1 MATTNILQYESTIW
15 ATADLLRGCGIK
27 ESEWPSFMMPFFA
40 LVMIESRLI
49 RMLDELTAEIG
60 AAELAELDAEDRMT
74 LIQDRGQGYN
84 KFIFEKNQTLKDI
97 CQNDKSFNIDFEAYL
112 RGFDGETRDL
122 LGVDATEGEKFLDIK
137 GVIAKLNAKKVLL
150 GYTKEWSGIDLK
162 PFNNSEITTLEEH
175 IKRRWADISAETAG
189 EQYTPDDVIGLIAE
203 IIASKIEDSDRLLK
217 IYDCTCGGGNL
228 LFGVEDRINAKVKRL
243 TQTFGQDWNDALYAL
258 AKIESRFRLDSKIL
272 HGNTLTDDKF
282 DDGAFDVVIAN
293 PPYGVSWKGYEKAIK
308 DDKTQRFKYLP
319 SISDGQLLFM
329 QHLIS
334 KLSVNGMGVVV
345 HNGSTLFSGDAGSA
359 ESNIR
364 KWMLDIDIVEAVI
377 QLPTDEFFNTGIYT
391 YLWVLNK
398 RKSGDR
404 LNKVM
409 LINASE
415 KFKPLKK
422 NKGSKRKEID
432 EASRLE
438 IVETLARF
446 VDNDYAR
453 VFDKEF
459 FYFNKQGIMLTN
471 VDEQGRSFA
480 SQLKDGKT
488 SLKLA
493 PIALDNGV
501 RSLTEFTITDPP
513 QPPLERGEN
522 INASSSPFSRGIEG
536 DLLIFY
542 EQVIK
547 PFIDSLDYKEQPLV
561 VTTEKAVYSFD
572 SDRETI
578 IKQSGAKHEELG
590 CGKIVV
596 KSAFKKASKTQAER
610 IEITVELT
618 PDYQKD
624 YEIIPFHR
632 DEVAN
637 REAIAVFMAKYI
649 TKPFEYLENVV
660 GVEINFN
667 KVFYKP
673 EKLRSVEEILG
684 EIASLDQELQELEK
698 LIIDN

>member
-1 MATTNILQYESTIW
+1 
-15 ATADLLRGCGIK
+15 
-27 ESEWPSFMMPFFA
+27 MMPFFA
-40 LVMIESRLI
+40 LVMIESRLV
-49 RMLDELTAEIG
+49 RMFDEMKTEIG
-60 AAELAELDAEDRMT
+60 VEALTDISQEDLIE
-74 LIQDRGQGYN
+74 LIQDKGQGYN
-84 KFIFEKNQTLKDI
+84 VYIFEKNQTLKDI
-97 CQNDKSFNIDFEAYL
+97 CQNDKAFEIDFEAYL
-112 RGFDGETRDL
+112 RGFDAETKDL

-137 GVIAKLNAKKVLL
+137 GVITKLKAKKVLL
-150 GYTKEWSGIDLK
+150 GYTKEWSSIDLK

-203 IIASKIEDSDRLLK
+203 IIASKIEDLDRLLR

-228 LFGVEDRINAKVKRL
+228 LFGVEDRINEKMDRF

-258 AKIESRFRLDSKIL
+258 AKIESRFRVQSKIE
-272 HGNTLTDDKF
+272 HGNTLVDDKF
-282 DDGAFDVVIAN
+282 DDHGFDVVIAN
-293 PPYGVSWKGYEKAIK
+293 PPYGVSWKGYQK
-308 DDKTQRFKYLP
+308 DIANDKTQRFQYLP

-334 KLSVNGMGVVV
+334 KLAVKGMGVVV

-364 KWMLDIDIVEAVI
+364 KWMLDTDIVEAVI

-398 RKSGDR
+398 NKSPECQDR
-404 LNKVM
+404 VM

-432 EASRLE
+432 QISRLE
-438 IVETLARF
+438 VVETLAKF
-446 VDNDYAR
+446 QDNEYAR

-459 FYFNKQGIMLTN
+459 FYFNKQAIMLTN
-471 VDEQGRSFA
+471 IDDEGKSFA
-480 SQLKDGKT
+480 NHLKEGKS
-488 SLKLA
+488 SLKLS
-493 PIALDNGV
+493 PIKLGNGEKT
-501 RSLTEFTITDPP
+501 LTEFTITSYDS
-513 QPPLERGEN
+513 QKFSSLAER
-522 INASSSPFSRGIEG
+522 F
-536 DLLIFY
+536 
-542 EQVIK
+542 EQDIK

-561 VTTEKAVYSFD
+561 ITTEKALYRFD
-572 SDRETI
+572 SDKETL
-578 IKQSGAKHEELG
+578 IKEVLGKQEALG
-590 CGKIVV
+590 CGKFVI
-596 KSAFKKASKTQAER
+596 KAAFKKATKSQGER
-610 IEITVELT
+610 VEITVELM

-632 DEVAN
+632 DEVKN
-637 REAIAVFMAKYI
+637 REAIAAFMAKYI

-673 EKLRSVEEILG
+673 EKLRSVGDILG
-684 EIASLDQELQELEK
+684 DIASLDQELGRLEQG
-698 LIIDN
+698 LLL

>member
-1 MATTNILQYESTIW
+1 MTANNNILQYESTIW
-15 ATADLLRGCGIK
+15 ATADLLRGSGIK
-27 ESEWPSFMMPFFA
+27 ESEWPSYMMPFFA
-40 LVMIESRLI
+40 LVMIESRLV
-49 RMLDELTAEIG
+49 RMFEEMKTEIG
-60 AAELAELDAEDRMT
+60 VEALTDISQEDLIE
-74 LIQDRGQGYN
+74 LIQDKGQGYN
-84 KFIFEKNQTLKDI
+84 VYIFEKNQTLKDI
-97 CQNDKSFNIDFEAYL
+97 CQNDKAFDIDFEAYL
-112 RGFDGETRDL
+112 RGFDGETKDL

-137 GVIAKLNAKKVLL
+137 GVITKLKAKKVLL

-203 IIASKIEDSDRLLK
+203 IIASKIDDSDKLLK

-228 LFGVEDRINAKVKRL
+228 LFGVEDRINAKVDRM

-258 AKIESRFRLDSKIL
+258 AKIESRFRPESKIE
-272 HGNTLTDDKF
+272 HGNTLVDDKF
-282 DDGAFDVVIAN
+282 DDHGFDVVIAN
-293 PPYGVSWKGYEKAIK
+293 PPYGVSWKGYQK
-308 DDKTQRFKYLP
+308 DIANDKTQRFQYLP

-334 KLSVNGMGVVV
+334 KLAVKGMGVVV

-364 KWMLDIDIVEAVI
+364 KWMLDTDIVEAVI

-398 RKSGDR
+398 NKSSECQDR
-404 LNKVM
+404 VM

-422 NKGSKRKEID
+422 SKGSKRKEID
-432 EASRLE
+432 KISRLE
-438 IVETLARF
+438 VVETLTRF
-446 VDNDYAR
+446 EDNEYAR

-459 FYFNKQGIMLTN
+459 FYFNKQAIMLTN
-471 VDEQGRSFA
+471 VDDEGKSFA
-480 SQLKDGKT
+480 SHLKEGKS
-488 SLKLA
+488 SLKLS
-493 PIALDNGV
+493 PVKLGNGEKT
-501 RSLTEFTITDPP
+501 LTEFIITSYDP
-513 QPPLERGEN
+513 QQFSSLAER
-522 INASSSPFSRGIEG
+522 F
-536 DLLIFY
+536 
-542 EQVIK
+542 EQDIK

-561 VTTEKAVYSFD
+561 ITTEKALYRFD
-572 SDRETI
+572 SDKETL
-578 IKQSGAKHEELG
+578 IKEVLGKQEALG
-590 CGKIVV
+590 CGKFVI
-596 KSAFKKASKTQAER
+596 KAALKKATKSQGER
-610 IEITVELT
+610 IEVTVELT

-632 DEVAN
+632 DEVKNKA
-637 REAIAVFMAKYI
+637 AIAVFMAKYI

-673 EKLRSVEEILG
+673 EKLRSVGDILG
-684 EIASLDQELQELEK
+684 DIASLDQELGRLDQGL
-698 LIIDN
+698 LL

>member
-1 MATTNILQYESTIW
+1 MTNQNILQYESKIW

-27 ESEWPSFMMPFFA
+27 ESEWPSYMMPFFA
-40 LVMIESRLI
+40 LVMIESRLV
-49 RMLDELTAEIG
+49 RMFDELKAEIG
-60 AAELAELDAEDRMT
+60 AEALADISPEELIE
-74 LIQDRGQGYN
+74 LIQDKGQGYN
-84 KFIFEKNQTLKDI
+84 VYIFEKSQTLKDI
-97 CQNDKSFNIDFEAYL
+97 CQNDKSFDVDFEAYL

-137 GVIAKLNAKKVLL
+137 GVIAKLKAKKVLL

-162 PFNNSEITTLEEH
+162 PFDNSAITTLEEH

-189 EQYTPDDVIGLIAE
+189 EQYTPDDVIALIAE
-203 IIASKIEDSDRLLK
+203 IITAKIEDSDREASRQGYRLLK

-228 LFGVEDRINAKVKRL
+228 LFGVEDRIKEKVQRL

-258 AKIESRFRLDSKIL
+258 AKIESRFRIDSKIE

-282 DDGAFDVVIAN
+282 YNDEFDVVTAN
-293 PPYGVSWKGYEKAIK
+293 PPYGVSWKGYQK
-308 DDKTQRFKYLP
+308 DIDNDKTQRFPYLP

-334 KLSVNGMGVVV
+334 KLNANGMGVVV

-364 KWMLDIDIVEAVI
+364 KWMLDSDIVEAVI

-398 RKSGDR
+398 NKSPQCRDR
-404 LNKVM
+404 VM

-422 NKGSKRKEID
+422 SKGSKRKEVD
-432 EASRLE
+432 AVSRLE
-438 IVETLARF
+438 IVETLTNF

-453 VFDKEF
+453 VFEKEF
-459 FYFNKQGIMLTN
+459 FYFNKQAIRLTN
-471 VDEQGRSFA
+471 VDEQGRTFA
-480 SQLKDGKT
+480 SRLKEGKT
-488 SLKLA
+488 SLKLS
-493 PIALDNGV
+493 PIKLEDGERA
-501 RSLTEFTITDPP
+501 LTEFTITDFNS
-513 QPPLERGEN
+513 EKF
-522 INASSSPFSRGIEG
+522 SSLAELF
-536 DLLIFY
+536 
-542 EQVIK
+542 EQDIK
-547 PFIDSLDYKEQPLV
+547 PFINSLDYKEQPLV
-561 VTTEKAVYSFD
+561 VTTKDAFYYFD
-572 SDRETI
+572 VDRETL
-578 IKQSGAKHEELG
+578 IKEALGKREELG

-596 KSAFKKASKTQAER
+596 KAAFKKGTKTQPEK
-610 IEITVELT
+610 IEITVELM

-632 DEVAN
+632 DEGAN
-637 REAIAVFMAKYI
+637 RAAIEVFMAKYI

-667 KVFYKP
+667 KVFYQP
-673 EKLRSVEEILG
+673 EQLRSVEEILG
-684 EIASLDQELQELEK
+684 EIAVLDEELRSLEGS
-698 LIIDN
+698 IIDF

>member
-1 MATTNILQYESTIW
+1 MTGNNILKYESTIW
-15 ATADLLRGCGIK
+15 ATADLLRGSGIK
-27 ESEWPSFMMPFFA
+27 ESEWPSYMMPFFA
-40 LVMIESRLI
+40 LAMIESRLV
-49 RMLDELTAEIG
+49 RMFDELKAEIG
-60 AAELAELDAEDRMT
+60 EAALAEIAQEDLVD
-74 LIQDRGQGYN
+74 LIQDKGQGYN
-84 KFIFEKNQTLKDI
+84 IYIFEKNQTLKDI
-97 CQNDKSFNIDFEAYL
+97 CQNDKSFDVDFEAYL

-137 GVIAKLNAKKVLL
+137 GVIAKLKAKKVLL

-162 PFNNSEITTLEEH
+162 PFDNSAITTLEEH

-189 EQYTPDDVIGLIAE
+189 EQYTPDDVIALIAE
-203 IIASKIEDSDRLLK
+203 IIAAKIEDSDRLLK

-228 LFGVEDRINAKVKRL
+228 LFGVEDRIQDKMQRL

-258 AKIESRFRLDSKIL
+258 AKIESRFRVDSKIE

-282 DDGAFDVVIAN
+282 YNDEFDVVIAN
-293 PPYGVSWKGYEKAIK
+293 PPYGVSWKGYQK
-308 DDKTQRFKYLP
+308 DIVNDKTQRFKFLP

-334 KLSVNGMGVVV
+334 KLNANGVGVVV

-364 KWMLDIDIVEAVI
+364 KWMLDSDIVEAVI

-398 RKSGDR
+398 NKSPDR
-404 LNKVM
+404 RDKVM

-422 NKGSKRKEID
+422 NKGSKRKEVD
-432 EASRLE
+432 EVSRSQ
-438 IVETLARF
+438 IVETLTRF

-459 FYFNKQGIMLTN
+459 FYFNKQAIMLTN
-471 VDEQGRSFA
+471 VDEQDRTFA
-480 SQLKDGKT
+480 SCLKEGET
-488 SLKLA
+488 SLKLK
-493 PIALDNGV
+493 PSKLENGD
-501 RSLTEFTITDPP
+501 RTLTEFSIVDYDSERF
-513 QPPLERGEN
+513 QSLEE
-522 INASSSPFSRGIEG
+522 AF
-536 DLLIFY
+536 
-542 EQVIK
+542 EQDIK
-547 PFIDSLDYKEQPLV
+547 PFVDGLDYKEQPLV
-561 VTTEKAVYSFD
+561 VTANKALYWFD
-572 SDRETI
+572 ADRETLV
-578 IKQSGAKHEELG
+578 KEVLGKREELG
-590 CGKIVV
+590 CGRIVV
-596 KSAFKKASKTQAER
+596 KAAWKKATKTQPKR
-610 IEITVELT
+610 VEITVELT

-632 DEVAN
+632 DEEEN
-637 REAIAVFMAKYI
+637 QRAIAAFMAKYI

-673 EKLRSVEEILG
+673 EKLRDVATILD
-684 EIASLDQELQELEK
+684 EIAELDRELKALEDG
-698 LIIDN
+698 LAL